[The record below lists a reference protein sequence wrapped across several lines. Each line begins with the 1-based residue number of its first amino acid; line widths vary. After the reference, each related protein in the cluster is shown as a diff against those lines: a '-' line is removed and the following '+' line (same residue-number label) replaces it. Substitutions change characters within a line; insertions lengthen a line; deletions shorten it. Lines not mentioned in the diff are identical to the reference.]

1 MSELFGTP
9 RSLPDD
15 AMAASDGG
23 WRADPSGGFIR
34 DPPPAE
40 MDSDDEED
48 ENAIPY
54 GWKPDPSG
62 GLIKMSDAELPPPRR
77 KGYWC
82 RLIGLGQHTHMNG
95 KIVSIQPE
103 LTEEGLV
110 QITLQDEPSSEFL
123 CKPANVAPL
132 EGSTKV
138 AAFHEGVARV
148 SWRARMRRANSSEAC
163 RRLRG
168 R

>member
-1 MSELFGTP
+1 
-9 RSLPDD
+9 
-15 AMAASDGG
+15 MAASDGG

-82 RLIGLGQHTHMNG
+82 PLIGLGQHTHMNG
-95 KIVSIQPE
+95 KSCARLVGLMAAPFAY
-103 LTEEGLV
+103 TEIMGSDAHWH
-110 QITLQDEPSSEFL
+110 T
-123 CKPANVAPL
+123 CKFMYVH
-132 EGSTKV
+132 T
-138 AAFHEGVARV
+138 
-148 SWRARMRRANSSEAC
+148 
-163 RRLRG
+163 
-168 R
+168 